1 MLLKDQAIVFKT
13 HKYGESSLIVELYTQ
28 TKGIRKYI
36 INGVR
41 SPKARTKAN
50 LLQVMTL
57 LDIVAYERDDRD
69 INRLKELRPSYIF
82 QSIPFDIRKGT
93 VGLFMI
99 EMASKSIK
107 EKEENLPLFSFLS
120 NAFRLLDVTKASI
133 AYFHLVFLIELS
145 TYLGFQ
151 AAGYYSEDTPYFDL
165 EEGAFVS
172 ALPEH
177 GNSLSSN
184 LAEAFGLLLDHT
196 ILSSHELKIER
207 TLRKRL
213 LEQLVFYYQLHLDG
227 MGVIHSHQILKEVF

>member
-1 MLLKDQAIVFKT
+1 MLLKNQAIVFRAN
-13 HKYGESSLIVELYTQ
+13 KYGESSLIVELYTQ
-28 TKGIRKYI
+28 TKGVRKYI

-69 INRLKELRPSYIF
+69 INRLKELRPSYIY

-107 EKEENLPLFSFLS
+107 EKEENLPLFNFLS
-120 NAFRLLDVTKASI
+120 NAFRLLDVTKESI
-133 AYFHLVFLIELS
+133 AYFHFVFLIELS

-151 AAGYYSEDTPYFDL
+151 AAGYYSEQTPFFDL
-165 EEGAFVS
+165 EEGEFV
-172 ALPEH
+172 ATKPEH
-177 GNSLSSN
+177 GNSLSAN
-184 LAEAFGLLLDHT
+184 LAEAFGQLLEHT
-196 ILSSHELKIER
+196 MLTSHELKIER
-207 TLRKRL
+207 NLRKRL

-227 MGVIHSHQILKEVF
+227 MGVIYSHQILKEVF